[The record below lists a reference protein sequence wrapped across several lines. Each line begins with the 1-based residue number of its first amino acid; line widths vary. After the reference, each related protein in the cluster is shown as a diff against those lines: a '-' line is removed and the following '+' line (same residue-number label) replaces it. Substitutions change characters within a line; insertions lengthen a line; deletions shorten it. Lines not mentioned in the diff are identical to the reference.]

1 MRLYIKYI
9 KTLLKAQM
17 QHRISFWLLSFG
29 QFFIPFSVFAAM
41 YFLFERFGSIK
52 GWTLYEVALC
62 YSVIH
67 IAFSISECC
76 ARGFDVF
83 SGLVVRGEFDRI
95 LLRPRGTVLQ
105 VLGSRFEFTR
115 VGRLMQGAAV
125 FILAVSNLS
134 IQWNITKVATLI
146 LMVVSGVFVFTGIF
160 ILAATLCFWTIQGI
174 EVVNIFT
181 DGGREMSQY
190 PLSIYKK
197 WVTRFFTFIIPFGC
211 VSYLPLMFVLNKV
224 EGNGLLFMLIPLYGV
239 LFIIP
244 CLLVWRFGVRHYHSA
259 GS

>member
-174 EVVNIFT
+174 EVANIFT

-224 EGNGLLFMLIPLYGV
+224 EGNGLLFMLIPL
-239 LFIIP
+239 
-244 CLLVWRFGVRHYHSA
+244 
-259 GS
+259 